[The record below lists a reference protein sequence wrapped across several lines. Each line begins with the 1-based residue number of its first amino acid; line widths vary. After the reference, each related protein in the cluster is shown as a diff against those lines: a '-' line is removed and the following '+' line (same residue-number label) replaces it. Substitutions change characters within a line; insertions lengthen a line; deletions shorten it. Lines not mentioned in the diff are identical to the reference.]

1 MKNRLIALAAGVLV
15 FLFYIASYLG
25 LQNSRHELK
34 TQSQASPLFSLPSV
48 MTKAIAG
55 EFKGLLSDYAVM
67 EAGSMI
73 GKRGKV
79 TGDEWKTIERLFDH
93 ALELDPYFQQSYM
106 LLQGTLPWYTKD
118 YDVTIALLEKSK
130 DHRYWD
136 WIPGFFIGFDYFY
149 FVKDNMK
156 ASGTLMEA
164 SSVKDAPP
172 PLATFAARL
181 AQQSGKNETAISFLR
196 MMLEKEKD
204 QDKRDMLLKRINVH
218 LTLDILEKGITAY
231 RGKNGRNPDK
241 LDELV
246 STGILAKLPDNPY
259 GYPFG
264 YDPESGNLKF

>member
-1 MKNRLIALAAGVLV
+1 MKSRLMTLAAGVLI

-25 LQNSRHELK
+25 LQNSKHELK

-67 EAGSMI
+67 EAGSII
-73 GKRGKV
+73 GGKKKV
-79 TGDEWKTIERLFDH
+79 TPDEWKTVERLFDH
-93 ALELDPYFQQSYM
+93 ALALDPYFQQSYM

-118 YDVTIALLEKSK
+118 YDVTISLLEKSK
-130 DHRYWD
+130 AHRYWD

-149 FVKDNMK
+149 FVKDNMN
-156 ASGTLMEA
+156 ASRALMEA

-172 PLATFAARL
+172 TLATFAARL

-218 LTLDILEKGITAY
+218 LALDVLEKGITSY
-231 RGKNGRNPDK
+231 REKHGKNPDK
-241 LDELV
+241 LDDLV
-246 STGILAKLPDNPY
+246 STGIIAKLPDNPY

-264 YDPESGNLKF
+264 YDPELANLKF